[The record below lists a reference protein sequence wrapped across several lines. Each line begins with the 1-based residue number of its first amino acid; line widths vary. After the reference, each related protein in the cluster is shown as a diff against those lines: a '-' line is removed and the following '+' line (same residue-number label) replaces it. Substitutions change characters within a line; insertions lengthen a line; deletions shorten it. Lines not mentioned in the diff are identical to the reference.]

1 MLDLANPMVLIQS
14 YLNLSESIRSVKD
27 KVLISE
33 VGPRDGLQNCS
44 GVMPTDIKKRW
55 IKGLYD
61 AGLREIEV
69 GSFVPPK
76 LFPQLADTAEIVAFA
91 KTLPGLRVLA
101 LVPNLRGAEA
111 AIAAGVTSIGFPLSV
126 SETHSVKN
134 LRQTHD
140 QAVENVRQIA
150 QLIAAQPKEA
160 RPEFEGALSTAF
172 GCSIEGVIAEAQVLS
187 LAERLIEAGVDELG
201 LSDTVGY
208 ANPLQVKRL
217 IRETRRV
224 AGADKVKSVHLHNT
238 YGLGLANAF
247 AAYEEGIEVFDS
259 SQGGLGGC
267 PASPGAS
274 GNIVTEDLVFMF
286 ESMGVDTGVD
296 LKALMA
302 CRTFLADGLPG
313 EDIYGMLPNAGLPKN
328 YTDSFKP

>member
-1 MLDLANPMVLIQS
+1 
-14 YLNLSESIRSVKD
+14 
-27 KVLISE
+27 
-33 VGPRDGLQNCS
+33 
-44 GVMPTDIKKRW
+44 MP
-55 IKGLYD
+55 
-61 AGLREIEV
+61 A
-69 GSFVPPK
+69 K

-91 KTLPGLRVLA
+91 KTLPDLRVLA
-101 LVPNLRGAEA
+101 LVPNLRGAQA

-126 SETHSVKN
+126 SETHSIKN

-140 QAVENVRQIA
+140 QAIENVTQIA
-150 QLIAAQPKEA
+150 QLIAEQPKGQ

-172 GCSIEGVIAEAQVLS
+172 GCSIEGEIADSIVLN

-208 ANPLQVKRL
+208 ANPLQVKQL
-217 IRETRRV
+217 IRKTREV

-274 GNIVTEDLVFMF
+274 GNIVTEDLVYMF
-286 ESMGVDTGVD
+286 EAIGVDTGVD
-296 LKALMA
+296 LEALIK
-302 CRTFLADGLPG
+302 CREILAQGLPG
-313 EDIYGMLPNAGLPKN
+313 EPIYGMTPNAGLPKT
-328 YTDSFKP
+328 YGLV

>member
-1 MLDLANPMVLIQS
+1 MQH
-14 YLNLSESIRSVKD
+14 

-33 VGPRDGLQNCS
+33 VGPRDGLQNCQ
-44 GVMPTDIKKRW
+44 GVMPTEVKKRW
-55 IKGLYD
+55 IKGLYE

-69 GSFVPPK
+69 GSFVPPR
-76 LFPQLADTAEIVAFA
+76 LFPQLADTAEIAAFA
-91 KTLPGLRVLA
+91 KTLPDLRVLA
-101 LVPNLRGAEA
+101 LVPNLRGAQA
-111 AIAAGVTSIGFPLSV
+111 AIDAGVTSIGFPLSV

-140 QAVENVRQIA
+140 QAIETVTQIA
-150 QLIAAQPKEA
+150 ALIARQPSDA

-172 GCSIEGVIAEAQVLS
+172 GCSIEGHIAESQVLK
-187 LAERLIEAGVDELG
+187 LAERLIDAGVDELG

-208 ANPLQVKRL
+208 ASPLQVKRM
-217 IRETRRV
+217 IRKTREV
-224 AGADKVKSVHLHNT
+224 VGADKVKSVHLHNT

-247 AAYEEGIEVFDS
+247 AAYEEGIEVFDA

-286 ESMGVDTGVD
+286 ESMGIDTGVD
-296 LKALMA
+296 LEALMA
-302 CRTFLADGLPG
+302 CRLVLQEGLP
-313 EDIYGMLPNAGLPKN
+313 EESLYGMTPNAGLPKT
-328 YTDSFKP
+328 Y

>member
-1 MLDLANPMVLIQS
+1 MQH
-14 YLNLSESIRSVKD
+14 

-33 VGPRDGLQNCS
+33 VGPRDGLQNCQ
-44 GVMPTDIKKRW
+44 GVMPTDVKKRW
-55 IKGLYD
+55 IKGLYE

-69 GSFVPPK
+69 GSFVPPR
-76 LFPQLADTAEIVAFA
+76 LFPQLSDTAEIAAFA
-91 KTLPGLRVLA
+91 KTLPDLRVLA
-101 LVPNLRGAEA
+101 LVPNLRGAQA
-111 AIAAGVTSIGFPLSV
+111 AIDAGVTSIGFPLSV

-140 QAVENVRQIA
+140 QAIETVTQIA
-150 QLIAAQPKEA
+150 ALIARQPADA

-172 GCSIEGVIAEAQVLS
+172 GCSIEGHIAESQVLK
-187 LAERLIEAGVDELG
+187 LAERLIDAGVDELG

-208 ANPLQVKRL
+208 ASPLQVKRM
-217 IRETRRV
+217 IRKTREV
-224 AGADKVKSVHLHNT
+224 VGADKVKSVHLHNT

-247 AAYEEGIEVFDS
+247 AAYEEGIEVFDA

-286 ESMGVDTGVD
+286 ESMGIDTGVD
-296 LKALMA
+296 LEALMA
-302 CRTFLADGLPG
+302 CRLVLQEGLP
-313 EDIYGMLPNAGLPKN
+313 EESLYGMTPNAGLPKT
-328 YTDSFKP
+328 YSL

>member
-1 MLDLANPMVLIQS
+1 M
-14 YLNLSESIRSVKD
+14 KD

-33 VGPRDGLQNCS
+33 VGPRDGLQNCK
-44 GVMPTDIKKRW
+44 GVMPSAVKMRW
-55 IKGLYD
+55 IQGLYD

-91 KTLPGLRVLA
+91 KMLPGLRVLA
-101 LVPNLRGAEA
+101 LVPNLRGAKA
-111 AIAAGVTSIGFPLSV
+111 AIEAGVTSMGFPLSV
-126 SETHSVKN
+126 SETHSIKN

-140 QAVENVRQIA
+140 QAIENVRQIA
-150 QLIAAQPKEA
+150 ALIAEQPEDS

-172 GCSIEGVIAEAQVLS
+172 GCSIEGHIDERQVLS
-187 LAERLIEAGVDELG
+187 LAERLVTAGVDELG

-208 ANPLQVKRL
+208 ANPKQVKRL
-217 IRETRRV
+217 INKLRGV

-238 YGLGLANAF
+238 YGLGIANAF

-267 PASPGAS
+267 PVSPGAS
-274 GNIVTEDLVFMF
+274 GNIVTEDLVYMF
-286 ESMGVDTGVD
+286 ESMGVDTGVE
-296 LKALMA
+296 LGALMD
-302 CRTFLADGLPG
+302 CRKYLEEGLPG
-313 EDIYGMLPNAGLPKN
+313 ELIYGMTPNAGLPKI
-328 YTDSFKP
+328 YASLD

>member
-1 MLDLANPMVLIQS
+1 M
-14 YLNLSESIRSVKD
+14 KD
-27 KVLISE
+27 KILISE
-33 VGPRDGLQNCS
+33 VGPRDGLQNCQ
-44 GVMPTDIKKRW
+44 GVMPTEVKKRW
-55 IKGLYD
+55 ITGLYD

-69 GSFVPPK
+69 GSFVSPK

-101 LVPNLRGAEA
+101 LVPNLRGAQA

-126 SETHSVKN
+126 SETHSIKN

-140 QAVENVRQIA
+140 QAIDNVKQIA
-150 QLIAAQPKEA
+150 ELIAEQPTGQS
-160 RPEFEGALSTAF
+160 PEFEGALSTAF
-172 GCSIEGVIAEAQVLS
+172 GCSIEGNIPDHIVLN
-187 LAERLIEAGVDELG
+187 LAERLIEAGVDEIG

-208 ANPLQVKRL
+208 ANPLQVKQL
-217 IRETRRV
+217 IRKTRSV

-274 GNIVTEDLVFMF
+274 GNIVTEDLVLMF
-286 ESMGVDTGVD
+286 ESMGVSTGVD
-296 LKALMA
+296 LDALIA
-302 CRTFLADGLPG
+302 CRNILSEGLPG
-313 EDIYGMLPNAGLPKN
+313 EPLYGMTPNAGLPK
-328 YTDSFKP
+328 THLKTT